1 MRPPSDTDACDEHSV
16 FSRPSMSDETQAP
29 EAKDEPPKKK
39 KAAWRLKLEALV
51 AEYGTAAIITWF
63 SIFLLTWLFFIVAI
77 SLGFEVDSGGEG
89 TGVIAIA
96 YVATQLTKPI
106 RIAATVFLTPV
117 VVKVW
122 HRVFPPKPKPKAKD
136 EDEDEGEAANVT
148 AAPND
153 LDEFPFDV
161 RAS

>member
-1 MRPPSDTDACDEHSV
+1 
-16 FSRPSMSDETQAP
+16 MSDETEPAS
-29 EAKDEPPKKK
+29 AKDEPPQKK
-39 KAAWRLKLEALV
+39 KAAWRVKLEALI
-51 AEYGTAAIITWF
+51 AEYGAAAIITWF
-63 SIFLLTWLFFIVAI
+63 AIFLLTWGFFIVAI

-106 RIAATVFLTPV
+106 RIGATVFLTPV

-122 HRVFPPKPKPKAKD
+122 HRFFPPKAKATD
-136 EDEDEGEAANVT
+136 EEEDEPAAKAT

-153 LDEFPFDV
+153 LDEYPFDV

>member
-1 MRPPSDTDACDEHSV
+1 
-16 FSRPSMSDETQAP
+16 MSDATEKA
-29 EAKDEPPKKK
+29 EAEDEPPKKK
-39 KAAWRLKLEALV
+39 KAAWRLKLEALI

-63 SIFLLTWLFFIVAI
+63 SIFLLTWGFFIVAI

-106 RIAATVFLTPV
+106 RIGATVFLTPV

-122 HRVFPPKPKPKAKD
+122 HRFFPPKAKD
-136 EDEDEGEAANVT
+136 ENEDEEAPAANAKV
-148 AAPND
+148 APND